1 VFIKLYVSQAIFHMF
16 RVEDILS
23 IEPCFFD
30 HGVFEKY
37 LVYLSG
43 KEEPIELTFR
53 QGTNLSCCVRYST
66 VSHDSHAFREES
78 MNKGAK

>member
-1 VFIKLYVSQAIFHMF
+1 VFIKLYVSPTVFHMF

-30 HGVFEKY
+30 RDVFEKY

-43 KEEPIELTFR
+43 KEEPIELTFS
-53 QGTNLSCCVRYST
+53 QGTNLSCCVQYST
-66 VSHDSHAFREES
+66 VSSDLAASPEES
-78 MNKGAK
+78 TNKGAK